1 MAAVTANTVFCR
13 APVAGA
19 RVSRTTPAAA
29 ARVGAPAPSA
39 GSIALKGSKA
49 SARALRVSAGAPA
62 GRRAS
67 ALRAITDTKDAATVV
82 EEKEE
87 PKLESDV
94 RIPPR
99 GAQTAKNRRRSVIIS
114 FVARGEPLRHPPPGR
129 SRRAPA
135 RATRV
140 SARASFPPPNH
151 PGRERRRRFSAPARD
166 AAPAPRFS
174 ETPELTKISPIQ
186 TISLPTSQ
194 AGVDYTALRDLLK
207 AGEWEEADNEHRRLM
222 CVLAGEDAED
232 RGWVYFT
239 EARQFPVKDLL
250 TIDALW
256 TFYSDGKFGFSVQR
270 KIWVGQ
276 KRQWT
281 KFFKQI
287 DWVQGENNAYRKWPE
302 EFIWKKEAAR
312 GHMPLTNALRGTQ
325 LLEAL
330 LEHPAFAPA
339 KPKDAATQVS
349 DAMEGAKKGLEGAFK
364 GLKGLKKPDWMK

>member
-13 APVAGA
+13 A

-49 SARALRVSAGAPA
+49 SAGALRVSAGAPA

-129 SRRAPA
+129 SRRAYS

-140 SARASFPPPNH
+140 SARAPLYSTEPPW
-151 PGRERRRRFSAPARD
+151 PGTTTTLLGARARRRSRPPILRD
-166 AAPAPRFS
+166 ARADENIPYPNDLRA
-174 ETPELTKISPIQ
+174 L
-186 TISLPTSQ
+186 Q

-256 TFYSDGKFGFSVQR
+256 KFYSDGKFGFSVQR

>member
-13 APVAGA
+13 ARPRA
-19 RVSRTTPAAA
+19 RSRTTPAAA
-29 ARVGAPAPSA
+29 ARVSAPAPSA

-140 SARASFPPPNH
+140 SARASPPSEPPGAGTTTTLLGARARRRSRPPILRDPGADENIPYPNH
-151 PGRERRRRFSAPARD
+151 LSLSRLASTT
-166 AAPAPRFS
+166 PRFATFS
-174 ETPELTKISPIQ
+174 RRASGRR
-186 TISLPTSQ
+186 PTTN
-194 AGVDYTALRDLLK
+194 TA
-207 AGEWEEADNEHRRLM
+207 A
-222 CVLAGEDAED
+222 
-232 RGWVYFT
+232 
-239 EARQFPVKDLL
+239 
-250 TIDALW
+250 
-256 TFYSDGKFGFSVQR
+256 
-270 KIWVGQ
+270 
-276 KRQWT
+276 
-281 KFFKQI
+281 
-287 DWVQGENNAYRKWPE
+287 
-302 EFIWKKEAAR
+302 
-312 GHMPLTNALRGTQ
+312 
-325 LLEAL
+325 
-330 LEHPAFAPA
+330 
-339 KPKDAATQVS
+339 
-349 DAMEGAKKGLEGAFK
+349 
-364 GLKGLKKPDWMK
+364 

>member
-1 MAAVTANTVFCR
+1 MASDKISIRDLSLARSAWVRLRPPR
-13 APVAGA
+13 AHLTPFERASALRHATNNGGRDREHHLLPRA
-19 RVSRTTPAAA
+19 RRRRARLARAPAAA

-140 SARASFPPPNH
+140 SARAPLPPSEPPGAGTTTTLLGARARRRSRPPILRDPGADENIPYPNH
-151 PGRERRRRFSAPARD
+151 LSLRRLASTT
-166 AAPAPRFS
+166 PRFATFS
-174 ETPELTKISPIQ
+174 RRASGRR
-186 TISLPTSQ
+186 PTTN
-194 AGVDYTALRDLLK
+194 TA
-207 AGEWEEADNEHRRLM
+207 A
-222 CVLAGEDAED
+222 
-232 RGWVYFT
+232 
-239 EARQFPVKDLL
+239 
-250 TIDALW
+250 
-256 TFYSDGKFGFSVQR
+256 
-270 KIWVGQ
+270 
-276 KRQWT
+276 
-281 KFFKQI
+281 
-287 DWVQGENNAYRKWPE
+287 
-302 EFIWKKEAAR
+302 
-312 GHMPLTNALRGTQ
+312 
-325 LLEAL
+325 
-330 LEHPAFAPA
+330 
-339 KPKDAATQVS
+339 
-349 DAMEGAKKGLEGAFK
+349 
-364 GLKGLKKPDWMK
+364 